1 MGNLAPRNDLEN
13 EASETELETMM
24 PTTTTTTKVGTEFL
38 VILASRLLL
47 LRKLNYRSLQVEVCC
62 VAKLQPIF
70 SVLQSLFF
78 CNKLLEQHE

>member
-24 PTTTTTTKVGTEFL
+24 PTTTAKVGTEFL

-47 LRKLNYRSLQVEVCC
+47 RKLNYRSLQVEVRC

>member
-24 PTTTTTTKVGTEFL
+24 PTTTAKVGTEFL

-47 LRKLNYRSLQVEVCC
+47 LRKLNYRSLQVEVRC

>member
-24 PTTTTTTKVGTEFL
+24 PTTTATTKVGTEFL
-38 VILASRLLL
+38 AILASRLLL

>member
-24 PTTTTTTKVGTEFL
+24 PTTTAKVGTEFL
-38 VILASRLLL
+38 AILASRLLL

>member
-24 PTTTTTTKVGTEFL
+24 PTTTAKVGTEFL
-38 VILASRLLL
+38 VILASRLL